1 ETLFRRAIH
10 LIDSETGLRRP
21 RRWHRFVRRK
31 TRSVCATRR
40 IVVRMRGT
48 WGAWGDMIVCMFA
61 VVVVR
66 VVVRVA
72 VRVAVFA
79 IVGVRGVVPMPVIVT
94 MTGVMRG
101 VICRRR
107 AGQTG
112 RIRGVGHGNS

>member
-1 ETLFRRAIH
+1 M
-10 LIDSETGLRRP
+10 
-21 RRWHRFVRRK
+21 
-31 TRSVCATRR
+31 
-40 IVVRMRGT
+40 RMRGT